1 MDKSTFYATLR
12 KRKNPLFGDRISDR
26 QIAGMEGIIKAFT
39 DEVGE
44 PDPDLRAK
52 FLAYTLAT
60 AYHETARRMS
70 PVRET
75 LANSDE
81 QAINRLERWARQ
93 NGRTTN
99 IYWRPEPPYGHAYF
113 GRGQVQLTWKSNY
126 EASSED
132 AGVDLVA
139 DPNKMLDPEISARVM
154 IRGLLDGRWN
164 AHGVGLMTYLRR
176 EDLQGAR
183 RTVNITD
190 RWIEIA
196 GHYAHFLDAIMTAG
210 GAPARSEPEPTRRPG
225 FLRSLFDAIRG
236 LRKGSSDG

>member
-26 QIAGMEGIIKAFT
+26 QVAGMEGIIKAFT
-39 DEVGE
+39 DEVDE

-75 LANSDE
+75 LASSDK
-81 QAINRLERWARQ
+81 QAIKRLDRWARN

-99 IYWRPEPPYGHAYF
+99 IYWRPEPPHGHAYF
-113 GRGQVQLTWKSNY
+113 GRGQVQLTWKRNY
-126 EASSED
+126 EASSKD

-196 GHYAHFLDAIMTAG
+196 GHYAHFLGAIMTAG
-210 GAPARSEPEPTRRPG
+210 GAPERQKPRGGLLRAFLN
-225 FLRSLFDAIRG
+225 FLR
-236 LRKGSSDG
+236 RKRS